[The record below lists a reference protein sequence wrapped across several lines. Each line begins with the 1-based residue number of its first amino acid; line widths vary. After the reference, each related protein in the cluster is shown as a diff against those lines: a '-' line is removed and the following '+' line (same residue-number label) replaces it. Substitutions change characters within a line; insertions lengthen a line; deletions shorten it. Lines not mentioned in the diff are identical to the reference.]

1 MIGKR
6 EGTITENILT
16 LRQIPKVSTPK
27 NLAHDGCQG
36 IGKSDRE
43 IWIDVSHRQRAQYLK
58 LLKSEVGSTAWAAA
72 HLIASLLNYF

>member
-43 IWIDVSHRQRAQYLK
+43 I
-58 LLKSEVGSTAWAAA
+58 
-72 HLIASLLNYF
+72 

>member
-36 IGKSDRE
+36 IGKSDIE
-43 IWIDVSHRQRAQYLK
+43 
-58 LLKSEVGSTAWAAA
+58 KSELMS
-72 HLIASLLNYF
+72 HIDRELNI